1 MIPKPRMAAL
11 VSVLVFLIA
20 FTVYMMTLTPTVPFW
35 DSGEFIAVA
44 KILGVPHP
52 PGTPFFVLIAR
63 IATLVPWATIAQ
75 RVNALSA
82 LSAGLTI
89 WLTYLTCLRLVRLAQ
104 GGERQPWQE
113 WVAVAAAATGALLLA
128 FSDNFWENSIEAE
141 VYQMMSL
148 AQILVFWLGLKWWE
162 AHERKPT
169 VGPLLLA
176 TYVMWLSVGLH
187 LGVGTMG
194 APLLL
199 LVFLVD
205 RPVSALFLMP
215 FLTLLR
221 VPAGLENTAGAIILL
236 SAATVAVM
244 VWKKKLNGWVALSGV
259 GLSFI
264 GLRPAMSD
272 ANFTMATAAATFVG
286 VVGPMAWLALTGRRE
301 GRVMLLA
308 LFLMVAGYS
317 THLYLPI
324 RAAQH
329 PAVNEGAPATWDKMR
344 DLLERKQYGEMK
356 PFERRASWGNDLDK
370 EYLRYQ
376 RRQWVLVGPDDYD
389 KLQASRAAHAGDTGP
404 RAWFWN
410 LVHNLWLC
418 FPPGAF
424 LPLALGLLGGWWQYE
439 REKKSFAMTF
449 FFLGISTVGM
459 IFFLNFTDHEVRDRD
474 YFFQSGFHGYTMWIA
489 LGVAK
494 LVEWVRESF
503 EGDGAQRLATIGAT
517 ALLALQPF
525 LLMSNLWFTHDRSHN
540 YIARDYAYNMLATLK
555 PHSFMFTNGDNDTFP
570 LWYIQQVEGFRK
582 DVRIVN
588 LSLLNTDWYI
598 RQLRDEEPKVP
609 INLDD
614 RTIDMLGA
622 GAFQDEKGN
631 IIYTN
636 EYMVHQIL
644 NEAKKDTGWV
654 MQPYFAVTVPNQYG
668 YEPYLRQEGIVQE
681 VMTDSTKA
689 GFDEPAT
696 RHALYD
702 VYKYRGLIE
711 PDGSWDPHVY
721 KDDNAQNLSK
731 NYAFAHMELALHYR
745 RTKQFPQAIAE
756 MERVE
761 RMFPT
766 WVEIQAPLGGIY
778 LAAGDSAKAWGFYD
792 RLAER
797 VPKSAEAHY
806 YRGLSLG
813 YRGRDLEAIE
823 EFRISRRLNPNY
835 AYAYYDE
842 FRALWDLGRREEAI
856 GVLQGWVGNH
866 PEDTEGSAQ
875 LAQARAMIGQTQ
887 TSPGLVPPILAPP
900 RLH

>member
-11 VSVLVFLIA
+11 VSVLVFLVA

-162 AHERKPT
+162 AHDKKPT
-169 VGPLLLA
+169 VGPLLMA

-194 APLLL
+194 APLILL
-199 LVFLVD
+199 AYLVD
-205 RPVSALFLMP
+205 RPVAILFLMP
-215 FLTLLR
+215 FISLLR
-221 VPAGLENTAGAIILL
+221 VPAGLEHLAGAVIVL
-236 SAATVAVM
+236 SMITFGVL
-244 VWKKKLNGWVALSGV
+244 VWKRKLPGWLLGV
-259 GLSFI
+259 GAIASI
-264 GLRPAMSD
+264 PGLLAAESD
-272 ANFTMATAAATFVG
+272 ANFTVFSATTAAFAVIA
-286 VVGPMAWLALTGRRE
+286 PMVWMAFKGQRE
-301 GRVMLLA
+301 GRVLLLA

-344 DLLERKQYGEMK
+344 DLLERKQYGEMN
-356 PFERRASWGNDLDK
+356 PFVRRASVGAQLDK
-370 EYLRYQ
+370 EFFRYL
-376 RRQWVLVGPDDYD
+376 RRQWPLVGPDDYD
-389 KLQASRAAHAGDTGP
+389 KLQASRAAHAEDTGP

-410 LVHNLWLC
+410 LVHNLWLL

-424 LPLALGLLGGWWQYE
+424 LPLALGLLGGWWQYQ

-449 FFLGISTVGM
+449 FFLGISTVAM
-459 IFFLNFTDHEVRDRD
+459 ILFLNFTDHEVRDRD
-474 YFFQSGFHGYTMWIA
+474 YFFQSGFHGYVMWIA
-489 LGVAK
+489 LGMAR

-503 EGDGAQRLATIGAT
+503 ESEGAQRLATIGST
-517 ALLALQPF
+517 ALLSIQPF
-525 LLMSNLWFTHDRSHN
+525 LLMGNLWYTHDRSRN

-555 PHSFMFTNGDNDTFP
+555 PNAFMFTNGDNDTFP

-609 INLDD
+609 IKLDD

-636 EYMVHQIL
+636 EFMVHHMLEQ
-644 NEAKKDTGWV
+644 AKKDTGWV
-654 MQPYFAVTVPNQYG
+654 KQPYFAVTVPNQYG
-668 YEPYLRQEGIVQE
+668 YEPYLRQQGIVQE

-696 RHALYD
+696 RHALYE
-702 VYKYRGLIE
+702 VYKYRGLID
-711 PDGSWDPHVY
+711 PKDGTWDPHVY

-731 NYAFAHMELALHYR
+731 NYAFAHMELAMYYR
-745 RTKQFPQAIAE
+745 RVREFPHAITE
-756 MERVE
+756 MEYVQ

-766 WVEIQAPLGGIY
+766 WVEIQVPLGGIY
-778 LAAGDSAKAWGFYD
+778 LAAGDSTRAWQFYD
-792 RLAER
+792 QLAER
-797 VPKSAEAHY
+797 VPASAEAHY
-806 YRGLSLG
+806 YRGASLG
-813 YRGRDLEAIE
+813 YRGRDVEAIQ
-823 EFRISRRLNPNY
+823 EFEKARRLNPNY
-835 AYAYYDE
+835 AYAFYDE
-842 FRALWDLGRREEAI
+842 FAALWDMGKREEAI
-856 GVLQGWVGNH
+856 GVLQQWVGNH
-866 PEDTEGSAQ
+866 PDDPEGNARLQ
-875 LAQARAMIGQTQ
+875 EARARIGQPQ
-887 TSPGLVPPILAPP
+887 SSPAPGLVPP

>member
-11 VSVLVFLIA
+11 VSVLVLLFA
-20 FTVYMMTLTPTVPFW
+20 FAVYMMTLTPTVPFW

-44 KILGVPHP
+44 QILGVPHP
-52 PGTPFFVLIAR
+52 PGTPFFVLLAR
-63 IATLVPWATIAQ
+63 IATLVPWATVAQ

-82 LSAGLTI
+82 LSAALTV
-89 WLTYLTCLRLVRLAQ
+89 WLTYLTCLRLIRLAQ
-104 GGERQPWQE
+104 GPERQPWQE

-128 FSDNFWENSIEAE
+128 FSDGFWENSVEAE

-148 AQILVFWLGLKWWE
+148 AQVLVFWLGLRWWE
-162 AHERKPT
+162 AHDEKPA

-199 LVFLVD
+199 LAFLVD
-205 RPVSALFLMP
+205 RPVAALFLMP
-215 FLTLLR
+215 FISLLR
-221 VPAGLENTAGAIILL
+221 VPAGLEHLAGAVIVLTVITN
-236 SAATVAVM
+236 ATF
-244 VWKKKLNGWVALSGV
+244 VWKRKLPGWMAVAGAVAALP
-259 GLSFI
+259 
-264 GLRPAMSD
+264 GLRAAESD
-272 ANFTMATAAATFVG
+272 ANFTLFSAVTAAAG
-286 VVGPMAWLALTGRRE
+286 VIGPMVWMAFKGQRE
-301 GRVMLLA
+301 GRVLLLA

-356 PFERRASWGNDLDK
+356 PFERRAPLGAQLDK
-370 EYLRYQ
+370 EFFRYL

-389 KLQASRAAHAGDTGP
+389 RLQASRAAHADDTGP

-410 LVHNLWLC
+410 LVHNLWLL

-424 LPLALGLLGGWWQYE
+424 LPLALGLLGGWWQYQ
-439 REKKSFAMTF
+439 REKRSFTLTF
-449 FFLGISTVGM
+449 VFLGISTVGM

-474 YFFQSGFHGYTMWIA
+474 YFFQSGFHGYAMWIA
-489 LGVAK
+489 LGAAR

-503 EGDGAQRLATIGAT
+503 ESEGARRLATIGST
-517 ALLALQPF
+517 ALLALQPI

-555 PHSFMFTNGDNDTFP
+555 PNSFMFTNGDNDTFP

-609 INLDD
+609 IKLDD
-614 RTIDMLGA
+614 RMIDMLGA

-636 EYMVHQIL
+636 EFMVHHMLEQ
-644 NEAKKDTGWV
+644 AKTGDGWSK
-654 MQPYFAVTVPNQYG
+654 QPYFAVTVPNQYG
-668 YEPYLRQEGIVQE
+668 YEPYLRQQGIVQE
-681 VMTDSTKA
+681 VETDSTKA

-696 RHALYD
+696 RHALYE
-702 VYKYRGLIE
+702 VYKYRGLI
-711 PDGSWDPHVY
+711 DTTNGSWDPRVY
-721 KDDNAQNLSK
+721 KDENAQNLSK
-731 NYAFAHMELALHYR
+731 NYAFAHMELAMYYR
-745 RTKQFPQAIAE
+745 RQHQFPQAIAE
-756 MERVE
+756 MEYVQ

-766 WVEIQAPLGGIY
+766 WVEIQMPLGGIY
-778 LAAGDSAKAWGFYD
+778 LAAGDSARAWAFYD
-792 RLAER
+792 GLVAR
-797 VPKSAEAHY
+797 VPGSAEAHY
-806 YRGLSLG
+806 YRGASLG
-813 YRGRDLEAIE
+813 YRGRDLEAVQ
-823 EFRISRRLNPNY
+823 EFETARRLNPGFPY
-835 AYAYYDE
+835 AYDDE
-842 FRALWDLGRREEAI
+842 FAALWDMGRREEAI
-856 GVLQGWVGNH
+856 GVLQQWVGSH
-866 PEDTEGSAQ
+866 PDDQERSARLQ
-875 LAQARAMIGQTQ
+875 QARAMVGQTRA
-887 TSPGLVPPILAPP
+887 TPPLPGLVPP
-900 RLH
+900 RLR

>member
-11 VSVLVFLIA
+11 VSVLVF
-20 FTVYMMTLTPTVPFW
+20 FTSFAVYMMTLTPTVPFW

-52 PGTPFFVLIAR
+52 PGTPFFVLLAR
-63 IATLVPWATIAQ
+63 IATLVPWASVAQ

-89 WLTYLTCLRLVRLAQ
+89 MLTYLCCLRLVRLAQ
-104 GGERQPWQE
+104 GPERQPWQE
-113 WVAVAAAATGALLLA
+113 WVAVAAAVIGALLFA

-148 AQILVFWLGLKWWE
+148 AQVLVFWLGLRWWE
-162 AHERKPT
+162 AHDKKPT

-176 TYVMWLSVGLH
+176 TYVMWLCVGLH

-194 APLLL
+194 APLILL
-199 LVFLVD
+199 AYLVD
-205 RPVSALFLMP
+205 RPVAILFLMP
-215 FLTLLR
+215 FLSLLR
-221 VPAGLENTAGAIILL
+221 VPAGLEHLAGAVIIL
-236 SAATVAVM
+236 SVITNATF
-244 VWKKKLNGWVALSGV
+244 VWKRKLPGWMAVAGAVVSLP
-259 GLSFI
+259 
-264 GLRPAMSD
+264 GLRAAESD
-272 ANFTMATAAATFVG
+272 ANFTMFSAVTAAVG
-286 VVGPMAWLALTGRRE
+286 VLGPMVWMALNKQRE
-301 GRVMLLA
+301 GRVLLLA

-356 PFERRASWGNDLDK
+356 PFERRASLGAQLDK
-370 EYLRYQ
+370 EFFRYL
-376 RRQWVLVGPDDYD
+376 RRQWILVGPDDYER
-389 KLQASRAAHAGDTGP
+389 LQASRAAHAEDTGP
-404 RAWFWN
+404 RSWFWN
-410 LVHNLWLC
+410 LVNNLWLL

-424 LPLALGLLGGWWQYE
+424 LPLALGLLGGWWQFR

-474 YFFQSGFHGYTMWIA
+474 YFFQSGFHGYCMWIA
-489 LGVAK
+489 LGVAR

-503 EGDGAQRLATIGAT
+503 ESEGARRLATIGST
-517 ALLALQPF
+517 ALLGLQPF
-525 LLMSNLWFTHDRSHN
+525 LLMANLWYTHDRSHN

-555 PHSFMFTNGDNDTFP
+555 PNSFMFTNGDNDTFP
-570 LWYIQQVEGFRK
+570 LWYIQEVEGFRK

-609 INLDD
+609 IKLDD
-614 RTIDMLGA
+614 KQIDMLGA

-636 EYMVHQIL
+636 EFMVHHMLEQ
-644 NEAKKDTGWV
+644 AKTDTGWV
-654 MQPYFAVTVPNQYG
+654 KQPYFAVTVPNQYG
-668 YEPYLRQEGIVQE
+668 YEPYLRQQGIVQE

-702 VYKYRGLIE
+702 VYKYRGLLLK
-711 PDGSWDPHVY
+711 DFSWDPHVY
-721 KDDNAQNLSK
+721 KDENAQNLSK
-731 NYAFAHMELALHYR
+731 NYAFALMELAMYYR
-745 RTKQFPQAIAE
+745 KHNQFPQAIAE
-756 MERVE
+756 MERVV

-766 WVEIQAPLGGIY
+766 WVEIQVPLGGIY
-778 LAAGDSAKAWGFYD
+778 LAAGDSAKAWQFYD
-792 RLAER
+792 QLVQRA
-797 VPKSAEAHY
+797 PGSAEAHY
-806 YRGLSLG
+806 YRGASLG
-813 YRGRDLEAIE
+813 FRGRDLEAIQ
-823 EFRISRRLNPNY
+823 EFETSRRLNPNF
-835 AYAYYDE
+835 AYVYYDE
-842 FRALWDLGRREEAI
+842 FSALWDMGHREEAI
-856 GVLQGWVGNH
+856 GVMQQWVSGHPDDAEGTQRLQ
-866 PEDTEGSAQ
+866 T
-875 LAQARAMIGQTQ
+875 ARAMIGQTQ
-887 TSPGLVPPILAPP
+887 ATPGPPPGLAPP